1 MPIDLNALATLA
13 VVARARSFR
22 AAADQLGVTRSAVS
36 QAVRK
41 VEDTLGTAVLRR
53 TTRSVALTEAGEALL
68 ARVAPALAEIDAAT
82 QTAAAHEGR
91 PTGLLRLAVSS
102 IAESF
107 LSGDLLTSFLTAH
120 PGVRL
125 DILVTDAEFDIVA
138 AGFDAGVRLGEVIE
152 RDMIAVPVSREQR
165 QIVVA
170 SPAYLAAAGT
180 PLHPRELTQHRCIGW
195 RPSAEAAPYR
205 WEFTEDDRDFAVT
218 VEPKMT
224 TNDMALMVKM
234 ARAGAGLTIGMAET
248 FGSLLNTGE
257 LRAILEPY
265 CPPLP
270 GFFLFYPSR
279 RYLPTKLRALVDHV
293 RVWRRGHTVFRREIG
308 DHLTR

>member
-1 MPIDLNALATLA
+1 MKTDLNALATLA

-41 VEDTLGTAVLRR
+41 VEDALGTAVLRR
-53 TTRSVALTEAGEALL
+53 TTRSVTLTEDGEALL
-68 ARVAPALAEIDAAT
+68 ERVAPALAEIEAAV
-82 QTAAAHEGR
+82 AAAASGGGR
-91 PTGLLRLAVSS
+91 PAGLLRLAVSS
-102 IAESF
+102 IAEAF
-107 LSGDLLTSFLTAH
+107 LSGALLTSFRAAH

-125 DILVTDAEFDIVA
+125 DIVVTDAEFDIVA
-138 AGFDAGVRLGEVIE
+138 NGFDAGVRLGEVIE

-170 SPAYLAAAGT
+170 APTYLAMAGT

-195 RPSAEAAPYR
+195 RSSTDAAPYR
-205 WEFTEDDRDFAVT
+205 WEFTEDGRDFAVT
-218 VEPKMT
+218 VEPEVT

-234 ARAGAGLTIGMAET
+234 ARSGGGLTIGMAET
-248 FGSLLNTGE
+248 FAPWLSRGE
-257 LRAILEPY
+257 LSVVLEAF

-279 RYLPTKLRALVDHV
+279 RHMPLKLRALVDHV
-293 RVWRRGHTVFRREIG
+293 RDWRAERM
-308 DHLTR
+308 

>member
-1 MPIDLNALATLA
+1 MSIDLNALATLA

-22 AAADQLGVTRSAVS
+22 AASDQLGVSRSAVS

-41 VEDTLGTAVLRR
+41 VEDALGTAVLRR

-91 PTGLLRLAVSS
+91 PAGILRLAVSS

-107 LSGDLLTSFLTAH
+107 LSGDLLTSFLTSY

-125 DILVTDAEFDIVA
+125 DVLLTDAEFDIVA

-152 RDMIAVPVSREQR
+152 HDMIAVPVSREQR

-170 SPAYLAAAGT
+170 APAYLAAAGT
-180 PLHPRELTQHRCIGW
+180 PLHPRELMQHRCIGW
-195 RPSAEAAPYR
+195 RSSAEAAPYR
-205 WEFTEDDRDFAVT
+205 WEFTENERDFAVT
-218 VEPKMT
+218 VEPEMT

-248 FGSLLNTGE
+248 FAPLLHTGE

-270 GFFLFYPSR
+270 GFFLFYPGR
-279 RYLPTKLRALVDHV
+279 RHLPMKLRALVDHV
-293 RVWRRGHTVFRREIG
+293 RDWRNRR
-308 DHLTR
+308 T

>member
-1 MPIDLNALATLA
+1 MKVDLNALATVA

-41 VEDTLGTAVLRR
+41 VEDALGTAVLRR
-53 TTRSVALTEAGEALL
+53 TTRSVTLTEAGETLL
-68 ARVAPALAEIDAAT
+68 EQVAPALAEIDAAT
-82 QTAAAHEGR
+82 QIAAAYQGK

-107 LSGDLLTSFLTAH
+107 LSGDLLASFLSSY
-120 PGVRL
+120 PGIRL
-125 DILVTDAEFDIVA
+125 DVLVTDAEFDIVA

-152 RDMIAVPVSREQR
+152 RDMIAVPVSGEQH

-170 SPAYLAAAGT
+170 APAYLAAAGT

-195 RPSAEAAPYR
+195 RSAVDVAPYR
-205 WEFTEDDRDFAVT
+205 WEFAEAGRDFAVT
-218 VEPKMT
+218 VEPEMT
-224 TNDMALMVKM
+224 SNDMALMVKM

-248 FGSLLNTGE
+248 FAPLLKTGE
-257 LRAILEPY
+257 LLAVLEPY

-270 GFFLFYPSR
+270 GFYLFYPSR
-279 RYLPTKLRALVDHV
+279 RHLPMKLRALVNHV
-293 RVWRRGHTVFRREIG
+293 RDRRAGRA
-308 DHLTR
+308 

>member
-1 MPIDLNALATLA
+1 MKVDLNALATVA

-41 VEDTLGTAVLRR
+41 VEDALGTAVLRR
-53 TTRSVALTEAGEALL
+53 TTRSVTLTEAGETLL
-68 ARVAPALAEIDAAT
+68 EQVAPALAEIDAAT
-82 QTAAAHEGR
+82 QIAAAYQGK

-107 LSGDLLTSFLTAH
+107 LSGDLLTSFLSSY
-120 PGVRL
+120 PGIRL
-125 DILVTDAEFDIVA
+125 DVLVTDAEFDIVA

-152 RDMIAVPVSREQR
+152 RDMIAVPVSGEQH

-170 SPAYLAAAGT
+170 APAYLAAAGT

-195 RPSAEAAPYR
+195 RSAVEAAPYR
-205 WEFTEDDRDFAVT
+205 WEFAEGGRDFAVT
-218 VEPKMT
+218 VEPEMT
-224 TNDMALMVKM
+224 SNDMALMVKM

-248 FGSLLNTGE
+248 FAPLLKTGE
-257 LRAILEPY
+257 LLAVLEPY

-270 GFFLFYPSR
+270 GFYLFYPSR
-279 RYLPTKLRALVDHV
+279 RHLPMKLRALVNHV
-293 RVWRRGHTVFRREIG
+293 RDRRAGRA
-308 DHLTR
+308 

>member
-1 MPIDLNALATLA
+1 MKTDLNALATLVA
-13 VVARARSFR
+13 VARARSFR

-41 VEDTLGTAVLRR
+41 VEDALGTAVLRR
-53 TTRSVALTEAGEALL
+53 TTRSVTLTEAGEALL
-68 ARVAPALAEIDAAT
+68 ERVAPALAEIEAAV
-82 QTAAAHEGR
+82 AAAASEGGR

-102 IAESF
+102 IAEAF
-107 LSGDLLTSFLTAH
+107 LSGDLLASFRAAH

-125 DILVTDAEFDIVA
+125 DIVVTDAEFDIVA
-138 AGFDAGVRLGEVIE
+138 NGFDAGVRLGEVIE

-170 SPAYLAAAGT
+170 APTYLAAAGT
-180 PLHPRELTQHRCIGW
+180 PSHPRELTQHRCIGW
-195 RPSAEAAPYR
+195 RSSTDAAPYR
-205 WEFTEDDRDFAVT
+205 WEFTEDGRDFAVT
-218 VEPKMT
+218 VEPEVT

-234 ARAGAGLTIGMAET
+234 ARSGGGLTIGMAET
-248 FGSLLNTGE
+248 FAPWLSRGE
-257 LRAILEPY
+257 LSEVLEAF

-279 RYLPTKLRALVDHV
+279 RHMPLKLRALVDHV
-293 RVWRRGHTVFRREIG
+293 RDWRAHRM
-308 DHLTR
+308 